1 MPTSSILKKMI
12 LKIKIFDEHLV
23 SFKFKYD
30 FNAFCYSKFTYLLLE
45 INNGGG
51 VFRTSG
57 SCQVCQHESAVYD
70 LIKSEEWEKEIISS
84 TENAPDINEKHATA
98 NIKNIATFQRERLKG
113 KLVTMLFIF

>member
-1 MPTSSILKKMI
+1 MI
-12 LKIKIFDEHLV
+12 LKIKIFDEHLL

-30 FNAFCYSKFTYLLLE
+30 FNAFCYSKFTDLLLE
-45 INNGGG
+45 INKGGG

-57 SCQVCQHESAVYD
+57 SCQVCQHESAVCD

-84 TENAPDINEKHATA
+84 TENAPDINKKHATG